1 MFRGRSL
8 SGGCSTSRRRDDA
21 SGDFNVL
28 RSSRRHGSRFAP
40 FHLTAHRA
48 GPWVLTMQAINNDTS
63 AAWIQGWQPA
73 GLLFDHNVST
83 TTGVLSRHSF
93 LIPDGAVPVHS
104 VLRAWVSWLTAGRA
118 DLLVWIDEYG
128 IWESSEDWNL
138 YYRWRRSTGD
148 SGLLTSEPGHLFG
161 IHESAD
167 AVSLLLMARLFG
179 WGFRAVARDE
189 RRALRVDHDGH
200 GVAVAADKAVMET
213 SPWTSG

>member
-1 MFRGRSL
+1 
-8 SGGCSTSRRRDDA
+8 
-21 SGDFNVL
+21 
-28 RSSRRHGSRFAP
+28 
-40 FHLTAHRA
+40 
-48 GPWVLTMQAINNDTS
+48 MQAINNDQS
-63 AAWIQGWQPA
+63 AAWIRGWQPA
-73 GLLFDHNVST
+73 GLLFDEEFST
-83 TTGVLSRHSF
+83 TTGVLSRRRFH
-93 LIPDGAVPVHS
+93 IPEGTAPVHS
-104 VLRAWVSWLTAGRA
+104 VLRTWVSWLTADRA

-200 GVAVAADKAVMET
+200 GLAVAADKAVMET

>member
-1 MFRGRSL
+1 
-8 SGGCSTSRRRDDA
+8 
-21 SGDFNVL
+21 
-28 RSSRRHGSRFAP
+28 
-40 FHLTAHRA
+40 
-48 GPWVLTMQAINNDTS
+48 MQVINNDTS
-63 AAWIQGWQPA
+63 AAWIQGWQPV
-73 GLLFDHNVST
+73 GLLFDHNVSP
-83 TTGVLSRHSF
+83 TTGVLSRRRF
-93 LIPDGAVPVHS
+93 LIPDGAAPVHA

-148 SGLLTSEPGHLFG
+148 PGLLTSEPGHLFG
-161 IHESAD
+161 VHEPAD

-213 SPWTSG
+213 SPLTSG